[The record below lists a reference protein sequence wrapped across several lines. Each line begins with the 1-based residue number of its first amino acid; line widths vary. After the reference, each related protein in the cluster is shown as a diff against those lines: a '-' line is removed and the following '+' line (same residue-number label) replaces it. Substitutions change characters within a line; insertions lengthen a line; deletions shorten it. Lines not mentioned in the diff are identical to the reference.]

1 MDLLRRC
8 DGDDAGTSGPT
19 NRSRKGISELQSTEL
34 VDSAE
39 ISECLGAVAKLLRHL
54 RDAFNWPDGIII
66 MLVFMMLKAG
76 HRRVM

>member
-1 MDLLRRC
+1 
-8 DGDDAGTSGPT
+8 
-19 NRSRKGISELQSTEL
+19 L